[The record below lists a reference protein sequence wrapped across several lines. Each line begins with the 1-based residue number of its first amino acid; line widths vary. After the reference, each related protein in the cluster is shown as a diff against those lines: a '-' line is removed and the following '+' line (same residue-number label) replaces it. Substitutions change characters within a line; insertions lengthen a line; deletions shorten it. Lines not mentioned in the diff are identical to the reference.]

1 MRQSLYWEKK
11 PTRQKSL
18 ARDRRYKY
26 ILAADIINAFYK
38 LDNAKGLRVKFVHM
52 NLENVPR
59 FSPEHTEEDI
69 TIARVSQHDQRIQA
83 VEDRADIQAE
93 AIRTLQMLVNDLIQ
107 TKPGPGPYSRKS
119 FPKIGFEVVY
129 ERS

>member
-18 ARDRRYKY
+18 ARDRRYNKY
-26 ILAADIINAFYK
+26 IVAADIINAFYK
-38 LDNAKGLRVKFVHM
+38 LDKAKGFRVKFVHM

-69 TIARVSQHDQRIQA
+69 TIARASQHDQRIQA
-83 VEDRADIQAE
+83 VEDRADFQAK
-93 AIRTLQMLVNDLIQ
+93 AIRTCRCWSM
-107 TKPGPGPYSRKS
+107 T
-119 FPKIGFEVVY
+119 
-129 ERS
+129 